1 MPGIGNVSIVDS
13 QCRLEV
19 GQLGLQA
26 CSQLQRGALLALH

>member
-1 MPGIGNVSIVDS
+1 MPGIGDVSIVDG
-13 QCRLEV
+13 QCGFEV